1 MTPSLQLAST
11 PAPPEDDDQHG
22 SDPHSDEGLLSD
34 PLLSSAPKLLGEPT
48 LGRAGSGNLLQL
60 LPLEKVEVLAL
71 VADVVVEIKSSE
83 T

>member
-1 MTPSLQLAST
+1 MLLTILQRSPTVASVG
-11 PAPPEDDDQHG
+11 D
-22 SDPHSDEGLLSD
+22 LVSD

-71 VADVVVEIKSSE
+71 VADVVVEIELEVFRSQLFDCWMN
-83 T
+83 